1 MKVLVVDDETEMG
14 AVLVRILTALG
25 HEGQQ
30 AVTAAEGLQ
39 KARAW
44 QPEAVLLDINMPDV
58 SGLEL
63 LPDLLAPAP
72 GPAVVMVTGQASHQ
86 TAVAAMKAGAEDY
99 LEKPFSQDELGAIL
113 ERVREKLDLRRQ
125 VEDLKRSRL
134 DDLRQDTLAAEDPA
148 MQQVYQAVAGVAS
161 KEQVTVLIQ
170 GETGTGKEHV
180 AKLLH
185 LSSPRSGG
193 PFVELH
199 CGALP
204 ETLLESE
211 LFGYEAG
218 AFTDA
223 RKAKPGLFESAQRG
237 TLFLDE
243 IGEVPLGMQAKLL
256 KVLEQKSLR
265 RLGGVENIKL
275 DVRIVSAT
283 NRDLAE
289 EVRQGRF
296 RADLYYRLNV
306 FNLSLPPLRSRQQD
320 IPKLAAFFFERACRE
335 FDRRLEPLDGR
346 VQQALRGHGW
356 PGNVRELK
364 NSVERLVLQ
373 APGPKVTL
381 EDVAR
386 SLPPSMAAAG
396 QAASKPMAQPGAE
409 RQGLEDLLRRHQ
421 GDKSK
426 AAAELGVSRPTFY
439 RRLRQAGLH
448 ADNDPAV

>member
-1 MKVLVVDDETEMG
+1 MRVLVVDDEAEMG
-14 AVLVRILTALG
+14 AVLIRVLAGLG
-25 HEGQQ
+25 HLGEQ
-30 AVTAAEGLQ
+30 ATTAAEGLQ
-39 KARAW
+39 KARNW
-44 QPEAVLLDINMPDV
+44 RPEAVLLDINMPDI

-63 LPDLLAPAP
+63 LPDLLKAVP
-72 GPAVVMVTGQASHQ
+72 GLAVVMVTGQASHQ

-113 ERVREKLDLRRQ
+113 DRVAEKLDLRRQ
-125 VEDLKRSRL
+125 VEDLKRNRL
-134 DDLRQDTLAAEDPA
+134 EDLRQDTLAAEDPA
-148 MQQVYQAVAGVAS
+148 MLQVYQAVAGVAA

-193 PFVELH
+193 PFIELH

-211 LFGYEAG
+211 LFGFEAG

-223 RKAKPGLFESAQRG
+223 RKAKPGLFEMAQKG

-243 IGEVPLGMQAKLL
+243 IGEVPLSVQAKLL

-335 FDRRLEPLDGR
+335 FERRLEPLGAP
-346 VQQALRGHGW
+346 VLKALQGHGW

-364 NSVERLVLQ
+364 NSVDRLVLQ
-373 APGPKVTL
+373 AAGPAIGL
-381 EDVAR
+381 DDVAQA
-386 SLPPSMAAAG
+386 LPLAQA
-396 QAASKPMAQPGAE
+396 QAAPRQAGGPGEAQ
-409 RQGLEDLLRRHQ
+409 RLLELLKRHR

-426 AAAELGVSRPTFY
+426 AAAELGVSRPTLY
-439 RRLRQAGLH
+439 RRLKQAGLF
-448 ADNDPAV
+448 DENEPAV

>member
-1 MKVLVVDDETEMG
+1 MRVLVVDDEAEMG
-14 AVLVRILTALG
+14 AVLVRILAALG
-25 HEGQQ
+25 HEGSQ
-30 AVTAAEGLQ
+30 ALTAAEGLQ
-39 KARAW
+39 KARSW
-44 QPEAVLLDINMPDV
+44 QPQAVLLDINMPDI

-63 LPDLLAPAP
+63 LPDLLKAIP
-72 GPAVVMVTGQASHQ
+72 GAAVVMVTGQASHQ

-113 ERVREKLDLRRQ
+113 GRVAEKMDLRRQ
-125 VEDLKRSRL
+125 VEDLKRNRL

-148 MQQVYQAVAGVAS
+148 MLQVYQAVAGVAA

-211 LFGYEAG
+211 LFGFEAG

-243 IGEVPLGMQAKLL
+243 VGEIPLGVQAKLL
-256 KVLEQKSLR
+256 KVLEQKTLR
-265 RLGGVENIKL
+265 RLGGVETIKL

-283 NRDLAE
+283 NRDLAQ

-306 FNLSLPPLRSRQQD
+306 FNLTLPPLRSRQQD
-320 IPKLAAFFFERACRE
+320 IPKLAAFFFERACLE
-335 FDRRLEPLDGR
+335 FERRLEPLEPTVLR
-346 VQQALRGHGW
+346 ALQAHSW

-364 NSVERLVLQ
+364 NSVDRLVLQ
-373 APGPKVTL
+373 AAGPGVNL
-381 EDVAR
+381 DDVAQA
-386 SLPPSMAAAG
+386 LP
-396 QAASKPMAQPGAE
+396 QAQPGAREGKGMGPDSHSE
-409 RQGLEDLLRRHQ
+409 RQDLLALLQRHR

-426 AAAELGVSRPTFY
+426 AAAELGISRPTFY
-439 RRLRQAGLH
+439 RRLKQAGLH
-448 ADNDPAV
+448 EDGEPPV

>member
-1 MKVLVVDDETEMG
+1 
-14 AVLVRILTALG
+14 
-25 HEGQQ
+25 
-30 AVTAAEGLQ
+30 Q
-39 KARAW
+39 KAKSWR
-44 QPEAVLLDINMPDV
+44 PEAVLQDINMPDV

-63 LPDLLAPAP
+63 LPDLLLAVP
-72 GPAVVMVTGQASHQ
+72 GLAVVMVTGQASHQ

-113 ERVREKLDLRRQ
+113 DRVAEKLDLRRQ
-125 VEDLKRSRL
+125 VEDLKRNRL
-134 DDLRQDTLAAEDPA
+134 DDLRSDTLAAEDPA
-148 MQQVYQAVAGVAS
+148 MLQVYQAVAGVAAR
-161 KEQVTVLIQ
+161 EQVTVLIQ

-185 LSSPRSGG
+185 LSSPRSSG
-193 PFVELH
+193 PFIELH

-223 RKAKPGLFESAQRG
+223 RKAKPGLFEAAQRG

-243 IGEVPLGMQAKLL
+243 IGEVPLSVQAKLL
-256 KVLEQKSLR
+256 KVLEQKSMR
-265 RLGGVENIKL
+265 RLGGVETIKL

-289 EVRQGRF
+289 EIRQGRF

-335 FDRRLEPLDGR
+335 FERRLEALEEPVL
-346 VQQALRGHGW
+346 QAFQNHHW

-364 NSVERLVLQ
+364 NSVDRLVLQ
-373 APGPKVTL
+373 AAGPRVSL
-381 EDVAR
+381 DDLAQALPLVPSSGPRPAR
-386 SLPPSMAAAG
+386 AATA
-396 QAASKPMAQPGAE
+396 
-409 RQGLEDLLRRHQ
+409 
-421 GDKSK
+421 
-426 AAAELGVSRPTFY
+426 
-439 RRLRQAGLH
+439 
-448 ADNDPAV
+448 

>member
-1 MKVLVVDDETEMG
+1 MKVLVVDDEAEMG
-14 AVLVRILTALG
+14 AVLVRVLAVLG
-25 HEGQQ
+25 HEG
-30 AVTAAEGLQ
+30 AHAHTAAEGLQ

-44 QPEAVLLDINMPDV
+44 RPEAVLLDINMPDV

-63 LPDLLAPAP
+63 LPDLLTSVP
-72 GPAVVMVTGQASHQ
+72 GLAVVMVTGQASHQ

-99 LEKPFSQDELGAIL
+99 LEKPFAQDELGAIL
-113 ERVREKLDLRRQ
+113 DRVAEKLDLRRQ
-125 VEDLKRSRL
+125 VEDLKRNRL
-134 DDLRQDTLAAEDPA
+134 DDLRSDTLAAEDPA
-148 MQQVYQAVAGVAS
+148 MLQVYQAVAGVAAR
-161 KEQVTVLIQ
+161 EQVTVLIQ

-185 LSSPRSGG
+185 LSSQRSGG
-193 PFVELH
+193 PFIELH

-223 RKAKPGLFESAQRG
+223 RKAKPGLFEAAQKG

-243 IGEVPLGMQAKLL
+243 IGEVPLSVQAKLL
-256 KVLEQKSLR
+256 KVLEQKTLR

-289 EVRQGRF
+289 EIRQGRF

-306 FNLSLPPLRSRQQD
+306 FNLTLPPLRSRQQD

-335 FDRRLEPLDGR
+335 FERRLEPLGDALM
-346 VQQALRGHGW
+346 QALQRHHW

-364 NSVERLVLQ
+364 NSVDRLVLQ
-373 APGPKVTL
+373 AQGP
-381 EDVAR
+381 AI
-386 SLPPSMAAAG
+386 SLDDLAQALPLASGLRPVGAAPAAPATDREML
-396 QAASKPMAQPGAE
+396 QA
-409 RQGLEDLLRRHQ
+409 LLRRHR

-439 RRLRQAGLH
+439 RRLKQAGLFEE
-448 ADNDPAV
+448 NELSV

>member
-1 MKVLVVDDETEMG
+1 MKVLVVDDEAEMG
-14 AVLVRILTALG
+14 DVLVRVLAALG
-25 HEGQQ
+25 HEGAQ
-30 AVTAAEGLQ
+30 ARTAAEGLQ
-39 KARAW
+39 KAKTWR
-44 QPEAVLLDINMPDV
+44 PEAVLQDINMPDV

-63 LPDLLAPAP
+63 LPDLLKALP
-72 GPAVVMVTGQASHQ
+72 GLAVVMVTGQASHQ

-113 ERVREKLDLRRQ
+113 DRVAEKLDLRRQ

-134 DDLRQDTLAAEDPA
+134 DDLRSDTLAAEDPA
-148 MQQVYQAVAGVAS
+148 MQQVYQSVAGVAA

-193 PFVELH
+193 PFIELH

-211 LFGYEAG
+211 LFGFEAG

-223 RKAKPGLFESAQRG
+223 RKAKPGLFEAAQRG

-243 IGEVPLGMQAKLL
+243 IGEVPLSMQAKLL
-256 KVLEQKSLR
+256 KVLEQKVLR

-306 FNLSLPPLRSRQQD
+306 FNLVLPPLRSRQHD

-335 FDRRLEPLDGR
+335 FERRLEPLDAPLLEML
-346 VQQALRGHGW
+346 QAQPW

-364 NSVERLVLQ
+364 NIVERLVLN
-373 APGPKVTL
+373 AAGRAVSAAELVRALPTPGPAPEL
-381 EDVAR
+381 PAR
-386 SLPPSMAAAG
+386 AGSSLDRDSLIRALQESG
-396 QAASKPMAQPGAE
+396 
-409 RQGLEDLLRRHQ
+409 
-421 GDKSK
+421 GDKSRT
-426 AAAELGVSRPTFY
+426 AALLGVSRPTLY
-439 RRLRQAGLH
+439 RYLKLF
-448 ADNDPAV
+448 DL